1 MGFPDIDKAST
12 SVVERTN
19 LNLRHFARRFTRC
32 TLSFSKKLINHRLAV
47 DLFVWHS
54 NFARKH
60 FSLGHSPAMAIGIAK
75 SRMTV
80 QELWDLK

>member
-1 MGFPDIDKAST
+1 MNKAST

-32 TLSFSKKLINHRLAV
+32 TLSFSKKLINHRMAV
-47 DLFVWHS
+47 DLFVWYS

-60 FSLGHSPAMAIGIAK
+60 LTTKTTPALAIGLNVAI
-75 SRMTV
+75 MTTV
-80 QELWDLK
+80 DLWNIGVSNN